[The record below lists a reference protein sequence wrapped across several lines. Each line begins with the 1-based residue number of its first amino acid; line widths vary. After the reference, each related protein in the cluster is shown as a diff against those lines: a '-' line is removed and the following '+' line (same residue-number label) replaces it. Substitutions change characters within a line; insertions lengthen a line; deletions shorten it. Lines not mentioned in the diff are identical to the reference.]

1 VFPRLER
8 NRTSTLAATGLVYFG
23 HVRARSPAD
32 IAAALAKMTPEEER
46 LQLAQQLHM
55 TGKVA
60 WRKHAWLQ
68 ASLSLFAMGSALLVL
83 AFVAF

>member
-1 VFPRLER
+1 MGSVPGRLWCSWGCER
-8 NRTSTLAATGLVYFG
+8 
-23 HVRARSPAD
+23 
-32 IAAALAKMTPEEER
+32 ICE
-46 LQLAQQLHM
+46 QQLHV

-68 ASLSLFAMGSALLVL
+68 ASLVLFAAGSPLLVL